1 MITDPLFYRLFETSP
16 ETIFL
21 LLGMPQDA
29 AQAMAAWYEYQAI
42 ELKETSHRTDGVF
55 LPKEPGLPIY
65 FLEVQFYLLPS
76 VFADL
81 LAKAYTYLKQHD
93 PHQPFRGIVLFARRA
108 LEPADVVPYQPLLD
122 AGVVQRFYLDE
133 LPQLPGAPLGLSILS
148 LIGEAESQAANVA
161 RDLVARA
168 KAEIADTALLTGLL
182 QLIETV
188 IIYKLRRLGRQ
199 EIQTMLQISDLRD
212 TRVYQEA
219 MEEGREE
226 GREEGKR
233 ELAARAIRNLSDKR
247 MLADEIAAVLGV
259 NVAFVQ
265 EVLKEQTGG

>member
-1 MITDPLFYRLFETSP
+1 
-16 ETIFL
+16 
-21 LLGMPQDA
+21 
-29 AQAMAAWYEYQAI
+29 
-42 ELKETSHRTDGVF
+42 
-55 LPKEPGLPIY
+55 
-65 FLEVQFYLLPS
+65 
-76 VFADL
+76 
-81 LAKAYTYLKQHD
+81 
-93 PHQPFRGIVLFARRA
+93 
-108 LEPADVVPYQPLLD
+108 
-122 AGVVQRFYLDE
+122 
-133 LPQLPGAPLGLSILS
+133 
-148 LIGEAESQAANVA
+148 VA

-259 NVAFVQ
+259 DVAFVQ